1 MTDFLPTEEQLAIVS
16 AAASRSES
24 LMISALAGCAKTST
38 VALLAPVLP
47 TRSILALAFNKKIA
61 TELEAALPS
70 HVTVKTMNGLGH
82 GAFAQAIGRRLTVDA
97 KKISKLVTALSKAS
111 GSGFSD
117 DEWGNIRNL
126 VNRARASG
134 LIPAKYPQA
143 RKGLLSDDSWGW
155 GSSADILGIELTENL
170 MLNARK
176 ILEQS
181 IDLAL
186 SGTID
191 YDDQIYMSVLFTGLY
206 PRFHTVLVDEA
217 QDLSPLNHLQLKKV
231 VQERLIVVGDPKQA
245 IYAFRGA
252 DSSSMEKIRELRPS
266 WLDFPLTLTF
276 RCPRNIVS
284 RQQEHAP
291 GYRAA
296 ESAPE
301 GELLNWSMEKQW
313 TLIQNTPY
321 RGTDGALH
329 IEPKWPK
336 DTQWFDI
343 GNNPNLAIL
352 CRNNAPLIS
361 LAFKLLR
368 KHISI
373 NMLGRD
379 FGKSLKSLI
388 LKICGD
394 DNELSIEDCIH
405 RITEWREKE
414 IRLARAVDKEEKV
427 DRIHDQAESL
437 IAIIDS
443 GGIDNLGQCKS
454 ALAALF
460 DSPSGQIILSSG
472 HKAKGLEWH
481 TVLHLD
487 PWRIPSKWS
496 RRARDDGDEIPWQQ
510 EMNLRYVIETRAK
523 HTLILA
529 NLENFQ

>member
-1 MTDFLPTEEQLAIVS
+1 MFDPTEEQRAIIE
-16 AAASRSES
+16 AAKSSSSS
-24 LMISALAGCAKTST
+24 LMISALAGCAKTT
-38 VALLAPVLP
+38 TMALASRALP
-47 TRSILALAFNKKIA
+47 TKSILALAFNKKIA
-61 TELEAALPS
+61 TELEAALPQ
-70 HVTVKTMNGLGH
+70 HVVVKTMNSLGH
-82 GAFAQAIGRRLTVDA
+82 GAFAQAIGRRLTLDG
-97 KKISKLVTALSKAS
+97 KKISKLVTALSRAS
-111 GSGFSD
+111 GGGFSD

-134 LIPAKYPQA
+134 LIPARYPQA
-143 RKGLLSDDSWGW
+143 RKSLLSDDSWGW
-155 GSSADILGIELTENL
+155 TTVAESLGIELTETL
-170 MLNARK
+170 MLNSRK

-191 YDDQIYMSVLFTGLY
+191 YDDQIYMSTLFTGLY

-252 DSSSMEKIRELRPS
+252 DSSSMERIRALRPD

-284 RQQEHAP
+284 RQQDHAP

-301 GELLNWSMEKQW
+301 GFVN
-313 TLIQNTPY
+313 NTQEQEWGIGVYERDGPVTK
-321 RGTDGALH
+321 TDAGPFSLV
-329 IEPKWPK
+329 
-336 DTQWFDI
+336 F
-343 GNNPNLAIL
+343 NPDAIL

-368 KHISI
+368 KRIGI

-379 FGKSLKSLI
+379 FGKSLKSLVT
-388 LKICGD
+388 KICGD
-394 DNELSIEDCIH
+394 NDGLEASACAAKIS
-405 RITEWREKE
+405 EWRDRET
-414 IRLARAVDKEEKV
+414 RLALAADKEEKL
-427 DRIHDQAESL
+427 DRISDQAESL
-437 IAIIDS
+437 IAVIES
-443 GGIDNLGQCKS
+443 GNTRNLGDLKRGLS
-454 ALAALF
+454 DLF
-460 DSPSGQIILSSG
+460 EKEGSIILSSG

-487 PWRIPSKWS
+487 PWRIPSKWA

-510 EMNLRYVIETRAK
+510 EMNLRYVIESRTK

-529 NLENFQ
+529 NLENFV

>member
-24 LMISALAGCAKTST
+24 LMISALAGCAKTT
-38 VALLAPVLP
+38 TMALASRALP

-61 TELEAALPS
+61 TELEAALPQ

-126 VNRARASG
+126 VSRARSSG
-134 LIPAKYPQA
+134 LIPSKYPQS
-143 RKGLLSDDSWGW
+143 RKGLLSDDNWGW
-155 GSSADILGIELTENL
+155 QVAADAVGIELTEQL

-176 ILEQS
+176 ILCQS

-252 DSSSMEKIRELRPS
+252 DSSSMERIRALRPD

-276 RCPRNIVS
+276 RCPKNIVS

-301 GELLNWSMEKQW
+301 GELLNWME
-313 TLIQNTPY
+313 
-321 RGTDGALH
+321 
-329 IEPKWPK
+329 EKWELKPM
-336 DTQWFDI
+336 
-343 GNNPNLAIL
+343 PNAIL

-368 KHISI
+368 KRIGI

-388 LKICGD
+388 TKICGENND
-394 DNELSIEDCIH
+394 LEASLCAAKIS
-405 RITEWREKE
+405 EWRDKE
-414 IRLARAVDKEEKV
+414 TRLAIASDKEEKV
-427 DRIHDQAESL
+427 DRIADQAESL
-437 IAIIDS
+437 LAIIES
-443 GGIDNLGQCKS
+443 GGISCLGDLRN
-454 ALAALF
+454 ALTTLF
-460 DSPSGQIILSSG
+460 DSPSGQITLSSG

-487 PWRIPSKWS
+487 PWRIPSKWA